1 MLACAINSQV
11 WFLTCMWRS
20 IFPQDTCTGF
30 LLGGIGEINNKRQ
43 PNFLVVNKGMASYR
57 IEGRERV
64 HVCVCIMYL
73 NGCGY
78 WKACSLLLVVML
90 YTCSCEWWM
99 MFLLLFFH
107 YYSLSLSLF
116 LPPLPLSPHTDTSVS
131 DIEEAFKS
139 FTTRTDINVLLIN
152 QHVRALAV

>member
-1 MLACAINSQV
+1 MKKPGHICIFESVTYHASLCCKFSSMIFNVYVA
-11 WFLTCMWRS
+11 FY
-20 IFPQDTCTGF
+20 FPQDTCTGF

-90 YTCSCEWWM
+90 YMCSYEWWM

-107 YYSLSLSLF
+107 YYSLSLSF
-116 LPPLPLSPHTDTSVS
+116 SPHSLSLLTQTPQSV
-131 DIEEAFKS
+131 I
-139 FTTRTDINVLLIN
+139 
-152 QHVRALAV
+152 